1 MSEGAGEDRDEF
13 SKARERSE
21 KQRILKKK
29 METESSEGVSVETQR
44 CFCNDPTNTTRIR
57 SINQTPFL

>member
-13 SKARERSE
+13 SKARKRSE

-29 METESSEGVSVETQR
+29 WRQRVARECQKRRRDIFVTTQ
-44 CFCNDPTNTTRIR
+44 
-57 SINQTPFL
+57 QTPQESDL